1 MTISKLKVKGNLGK
15 TILQLS
21 AQFSDAPSAIWEYVS
36 NSLDYREKPDGCRIN
51 VLLEKNRIIIA
62 DNSDGMDS
70 MILEN
75 FFTISGDNL
84 ARKGK
89 QASWLKR
96 GKYGTGKTAAFGIGN
111 ILIVETN
118 RDGLKNKYR
127 LSRKAIEESSSDDAA
142 IPLEE
147 LITNVKT
154 HDANGT
160 VITIDEINIPLKQDE
175 IVRKIEREIS
185 GFRSFDI
192 QIAVNNHICEFR
204 QLEILQTYKFES
216 SGPIKERYG
225 DFELE
230 ILVSKTPLD
239 PTERGIKVTSNHTI
253 IGIED
258 CGISSK
264 EFGNQIT
271 GNVDIPDLEK
281 PINNVNSYNQTRN
294 HKLNK
299 NHEGVRE
306 LIFFIAPK
314 IEKVRKELSDSKQK
328 EKNSTQA
335 RKMSEMTNQL
345 SEKFNKQWNDLRRQ
359 LNEIRVSSNSNN
371 VDSIFIQSGENE
383 ELEGV
388 VPGEDFTVDE
398 LEHRQGE
405 SDNNIPPINEPNKEY
420 EKSEDG
426 SSLGSNSGGKKSKR
440 KRGGFIVDHD
450 SLGEDEHRSIYNQDE
465 LKIVI
470 NTDHPSIKNCLL
482 SCNNDV
488 ENISFKRLIF
498 EIAFREFEHA
508 IAQEM
513 IVDNDMYPPSDLLYE
528 MRAHYDKI
536 ARLIGS
542 DLYKIY

>member
-147 LITNVKT
+147 LITNAKT
-154 HDANGT
+154 DDANGT

-192 QIAVNNHICEFR
+192 QIAVNNHIC
-204 QLEILQTYKFES
+204 
-216 SGPIKERYG
+216 
-225 DFELE
+225 D
-230 ILVSKTPLD
+230 
-239 PTERGIKVTSNHTI
+239 
-253 IGIED
+253 
-258 CGISSK
+258 
-264 EFGNQIT
+264 
-271 GNVDIPDLEK
+271 
-281 PINNVNSYNQTRN
+281 
-294 HKLNK
+294 
-299 NHEGVRE
+299 
-306 LIFFIAPK
+306 
-314 IEKVRKELSDSKQK
+314 
-328 EKNSTQA
+328 
-335 RKMSEMTNQL
+335 
-345 SEKFNKQWNDLRRQ
+345 
-359 LNEIRVSSNSNN
+359 
-371 VDSIFIQSGENE
+371 
-383 ELEGV
+383 
-388 VPGEDFTVDE
+388 
-398 LEHRQGE
+398 
-405 SDNNIPPINEPNKEY
+405 
-420 EKSEDG
+420 
-426 SSLGSNSGGKKSKR
+426 
-440 KRGGFIVDHD
+440 
-450 SLGEDEHRSIYNQDE
+450 
-465 LKIVI
+465 
-470 NTDHPSIKNCLL
+470 
-482 SCNNDV
+482 
-488 ENISFKRLIF
+488 
-498 EIAFREFEHA
+498 
-508 IAQEM
+508 
-513 IVDNDMYPPSDLLYE
+513 
-528 MRAHYDKI
+528 
-536 ARLIGS
+536 
-542 DLYKIY
+542 